1 MKILWLTSWYP
12 NKYEPVNGDFIQR
25 HAKAVAA
32 FMALDV
38 FHIVQ
43 LGKDANVQEELTIQQ
58 NDQLREFVY
67 YFSFKK
73 WGFNIIDKIR
83 YNFCYKRKSI
93 TAIEK
98 YFSEN
103 GKPDLIH
110 VHVPMKAGWI
120 ALQLKKKYN
129 IPYIVSEQASY
140 YDDAA
145 PDNFNNRS
153 LFFKLNTKI
162 VCRNAVAVTNVSS
175 VIARKMENLLGI
187 KNIHTVHNIADAKI
201 FFYKPLQQQ
210 EIFTWVHVSTLSE
223 QKNVTGIIKAIHL
236 LIHEQKHNCKLILVG
251 HHVHLHKPLVEELQL
266 QNFITFIGEV
276 PHNKVADYLQQA
288 NAFVLFSRHENFPC
302 VLVEALCCGLP
313 IVASEV
319 GGVADAIEK
328 NNGILVASE
337 NIQAL
342 NDAMNTVMQKYS
354 IYNRASISIQAKLK
368 YDNDVIAKQFI
379 DLYKQFV

>member
-12 NKYEPVNGDFIQR
+12 NKYEPVIGDFIQR

-32 FMALDV
+32 FMPLDV
-38 FHIVQ
+38 LHIVQ
-43 LGKDANVQEELTIQQ
+43 LGKDANLQEELTIQQ

-98 YFSEN
+98 YFLEN

-223 QKNVTGIIKAIHL
+223 QKNVTGIIKAFHL
-236 LIHEQKHNCKLILVG
+236 LIREKKHHCKLILVG

-276 PHNKVADYLQQA
+276 PHNKVVDYLQQA

-342 NDAMNTVMQKYS
+342 NDAMNTIMQQYS
-354 IYNRASISIQAKLK
+354 LYKREEIAAQAKLK